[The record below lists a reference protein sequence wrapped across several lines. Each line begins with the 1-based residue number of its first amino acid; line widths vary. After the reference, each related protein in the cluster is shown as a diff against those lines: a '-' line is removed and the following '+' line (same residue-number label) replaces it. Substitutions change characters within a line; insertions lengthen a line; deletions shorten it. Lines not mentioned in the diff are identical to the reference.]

1 MVLLY
6 RSSSDSAIL
15 WLAELR
21 KHIPEL
27 EMRVFPELG
36 EPRDIDAA
44 LVWKPQP
51 GLLASLPN
59 LKMIVSLGAG
69 VDHLLEDATLPRHV
83 PIVRLVDP
91 YMTEAMS
98 EYVLTQVLRLHRL
111 DFAYRTQQRE
121 RVWRELPQPNAAERR
136 VGVLGL
142 GELGSDAA
150 RKLAVFGFKVAGW
163 VAELDRTI
171 ARLANAA
178 EEAAVGRVSGAVGT
192 HATIDPRVEDHVCSE
207 LGLRVDVVSTQVVA
221 RDRHS
226 GFMSALA
233 IAAGTLERIATE
245 IRHLQ
250 RSEIGEVFEPFG
262 KEQKGSSAMP
272 HKRNPVLTER
282 VCGLARVVRGNLVTA
297 LENTALWH
305 ERDIS
310 HSSA

>member
-6 RSSSDSAIL
+6 RSSSDSADL

-27 EMRVFPELG
+27 EMRVFPEVG

-59 LKMIVSLGAG
+59 LKLIMSLGAG
-69 VDHLLEDATLPRHV
+69 VDHLLEDATTPRHV

-111 DFAYRTQQRE
+111 DFAYRAQQRE
-121 RVWRELPQPNAAERR
+121 RMWRELRQPNAAERR

-163 VAELDRTI
+163 SRRERRLPGIESFHGPDGLIALARRSDILVCLLPLTPDTAGILDARLFAALPRAAAIVNAARGRHLVEADLLAALESGQLSAAVLDVFDQEPLPPKHPFWGHPKIIVTPHVAAATHAPTAAAGVAENLR
-171 ARLANAA
+171 RLSD
-178 EEAAVGRVSGAVGT
+178 GRPLINV
-192 HATIDPRVEDHVCSE
+192 
-207 LGLRVDVVSTQVVA
+207 VD
-221 RDRHS
+221 
-226 GFMSALA
+226 LA
-233 IAAGTLERIATE
+233 HGY
-245 IRHLQ
+245 
-250 RSEIGEVFEPFG
+250 
-262 KEQKGSSAMP
+262 
-272 HKRNPVLTER
+272 
-282 VCGLARVVRGNLVTA
+282 
-297 LENTALWH
+297 
-305 ERDIS
+305 
-310 HSSA
+310 